1 MPSEPTAPPVEEP
14 LVPPSQAA
22 PPVTAASSYAAP
34 TWPQPP
40 PRAAQVELPQ
50 PPPAGAHDPERALRT
65 SHTALGWAIG
75 AVVGVLLCL
84 CGLAFAVVLAA
95 SAKVQANEASVLAAD
110 AQDLASE
117 ANVVHGPLRGVVWDL
132 RAPGPLAG
140 DLLEQPLTD
149 LLAENGP
156 DVQGLTC
163 PDTPLVTVSTAVVC
177 TASTEDSIWTG
188 IVYFEDTEG
197 SFVVLEL

>member
-1 MPSEPTAPPVEEP
+1 MPSDPTAPPAEEP
-14 LVPPSQAA
+14 LVPPFHAA
-22 PPVTAASSYAAP
+22 PHATAASYYASTPPHPPGPAHVE
-34 TWPQPP
+34 WPQP
-40 PRAAQVELPQ
+40 Q
-50 PPPAGAHDPERALRT
+50 PAGAQASELALRT
-65 SHTALGWAIG
+65 SRTALGWAIASG
-75 AVVGVLLCL
+75 VGVLLSL
-84 CGLAFAVVLAA
+84 VGMAFTFGLAA
-95 SAKVQANEASVLAAD
+95 SAKTQAKEASALAAD
-110 AQDLASE
+110 AQDVATE
-117 ANVVHGPLRGVVWDL
+117 ANLVYGPLRGVVWDL

-163 PDTPLVTVSTAVVC
+163 PDTALVTVSTAVVC
-177 TASTEDSIWTG
+177 TANTEDSIWTG